1 MRRPWQKCW
10 RRRDGVEHHC
20 GVLID
25 LDRLPDDPT
34 LLQQMLRDVVI
45 TATPV
50 NDTITLSDGLPCHL
64 TRQPARYPI

>member
-1 MRRPWQKCW
+1 
-10 RRRDGVEHHC
+10 
-20 GVLID
+20 VLID